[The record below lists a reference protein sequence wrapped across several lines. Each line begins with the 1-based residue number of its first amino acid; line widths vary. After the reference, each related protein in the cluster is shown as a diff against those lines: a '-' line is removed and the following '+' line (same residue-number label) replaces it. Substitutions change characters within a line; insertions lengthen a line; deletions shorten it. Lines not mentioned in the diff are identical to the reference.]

1 MKYWCDNSPVWSHYG
16 NASSVLFPAWERAF
30 AAVIEHY
37 LPVVHDPDQI
47 GRAHV

>member
-16 NASSVLFPAWERAF
+16 NASSVLFPAWE
-30 AAVIEHY
+30 
-37 LPVVHDPDQI
+37 QI